1 MPPDALLLKLLA
13 SPDMRTVITRFFTFN
28 AENSAPEVYGV
39 LATVYLILFGL
50 ALSSLVKSDC
60 RNKLA
65 WFLFLTLIPVLG
77 MYAYSLWCL
86 AKADYSFLAKFGL
99 GGFGK
104 PPSR

>member
-1 MPPDALLLKLLA
+1 
-13 SPDMRTVITRFFTFN
+13 MRTVITRFFTFN

-50 ALSSLVKSDC
+50 SLSSLIKSDC

-65 WFLFLTLIPVLG
+65 WFLFLLFIPVVG

-86 AKADYSFLAKFGL
+86 VKADYSFLARFGL

-104 PPSR
+104 TQER